1 MSDNDDFY
9 RSWLSGTVKRFH
21 VMDTIEPNLT
31 SSHAWGV
38 VLLLLMIWPSA
49 PRELI
54 IAALLHDFGE
64 KATGDMPGPVKWGN
78 PVLEAELDR
87 MELQHTRE
95 NLPRQIAT
103 LLETVSQSQWAVVE
117 LCDRAEFCFRMVHE
131 RMLGNR
137 YAEIYYKR
145 AWDKMTRVLEQNRP
159 AFLELSGE
167 LAAGIIDMRRGLD
180 DSWREA
186 RDGNQ
191 D

>member
-1 MSDNDDFY
+1 
-9 RSWLSGTVKRFH
+9 
-21 VMDTIEPNLT
+21 
-31 SSHAWGV
+31 
-38 VLLLLMIWPSA
+38 
-49 PRELI
+49 
-54 IAALLHDFGE
+54 
-64 KATGDMPGPVKWGN
+64 
-78 PVLEAELDR
+78 
-87 MELQHTRE
+87 
-95 NLPRQIAT
+95 
-103 LLETVSQSQWAVVE
+103 
-117 LCDRAEFCFRMVHE
+117 MVHE